1 MGWKKVN
8 FPLVDEGYFLSI
20 SPGIS
25 FSQSNRVWELE
36 RTSQDLRIKLFILD
50 DPSRFRDAEA
60 LAWDHRALAVGP
72 G

>member
-8 FPLVDEGYFLSI
+8 FPLADEGYFLSI

-50 DPSRFRDAEA
+50 DPPRFRDAEA